1 MMASNDG
8 SPARSRSS
16 RTRAWVSVLRRH
28 SGPSRRVPWG
38 RNVGERHGA
47 WGERCAQGVNTR
59 AESVNRLRLAYVALR
74 SPLRL
79 HAVRPVGTA
88 RRMPMRHRWRWA
100 GRHWRCHGKCS
111 RGGPGGDCASRSSR
125 GGAGAGRGMS
135 TPCCATLFSG
145 ECGLHASCRPH
156 GRCGGGPCSTVA
168 LGGGDGA
175 VIRASSATAAMAAT
189 CAAPMVSG
197 EAPRFCAAS
206 CASTA
211 AIVRWMALTRDT
223 PRMRGPRR
231 RRCSRTPLG
240 PAPR

>member
-88 RRMPMRHRWRWA
+88 RRMP
-100 GRHWRCHGKCS
+100 GSVHGH
-111 RGGPGGDCASRSSR
+111 PA
-125 GGAGAGRGMS
+125 
-135 TPCCATLFSG
+135 
-145 ECGLHASCRPH
+145 
-156 GRCGGGPCSTVA
+156 
-168 LGGGDGA
+168 A
-175 VIRASSATAAMAAT
+175 VIAATAAAR
-189 CAAPMVSG
+189 CAVQIAWS
-197 EAPRFCAAS
+197 
-206 CASTA
+206 
-211 AIVRWMALTRDT
+211 
-223 PRMRGPRR
+223 
-231 RRCSRTPLG
+231 
-240 PAPR
+240 PAHP